1 MKKIF
6 AAFFVRLVFAF
17 AVFCAA
23 FAFCACKDI
32 SVMVDEYNA
41 NCLHERIWGND
52 TASNF
57 KYDAKLLIPEESYE
71 FSKNKTQRITLS
83 CVFPC
88 KWYLKYDDGAE
99 EDYPDDPDEY
109 RKYLEDRMAGLSDV
123 PDPDDP
129 TNPAVTYA
137 SVYLNTG
144 RRQADNGQFY
154 NTIIEI
160 SPAATGLAPGD
171 YKLFVMTWMLDS
183 YYIDVAEVTV
193 TE

>member
-1 MKKIF
+1 MKKF
-6 AAFFVRLVFAF
+6 FAKALVRAAFI
-17 AVFCAA
+17 AA
-23 FAFCACKDI
+23 CLAFCACKDI
-32 SVMVDEYNA
+32 SVMIDEYNA
-41 NCLHERIWGND
+41 NCTHERIWGND
-52 TASNF
+52 TGSNF
-57 KYDAKLLIPEESYE
+57 KYDARLLIPEESYT
-71 FSKNKTQRITLS
+71 FAKDKKQRIMLS
-83 CVFPC
+83 CVVPC
-88 KWYLKYDDGAE
+88 KWYLKVDDGAE
-99 EDYPDDPDEY
+99 DTYPEDPIEY
-109 RKYLEDRMAGLSDV
+109 TEYLKEKMLGMTDV

-129 TNPAVTYA
+129 TNPDYTYA

-160 SPAATGLAPGD
+160 SPAATGLVPGD

>member
-1 MKKIF
+1 MKKF
-6 AAFFVRLVFAF
+6 FAKALVRAAFI
-17 AVFCAA
+17 AVCL
-23 FAFCACKDI
+23 AFCACKDI
-32 SVMVDEYNA
+32 SVMIDEYNA

-52 TASNF
+52 TGSSF
-57 KYDAKLLIPEESYE
+57 KYDARLLIPEESYE
-71 FSKNKTQRITLS
+71 IAKNKAQRIMLS
-83 CVFPC
+83 CVVPC
-88 KWYLKYDDGAE
+88 KWYLKVDDGAE
-99 EDYPDDPDEY
+99 DTYPEDPIEY
-109 RKYLEDRMAGLSDV
+109 TEYLEDKMNGMTNV
-123 PDPDDP
+123 PDPADP
-129 TNPAVTYA
+129 TYTYA

>member
-1 MKKIF
+1 MKKTF
-6 AAFFVRLVFAF
+6 VKALVRAAFI
-17 AVFCAA
+17 AA
-23 FAFCACKDI
+23 CLAFCACKDI
-32 SVMVDEYNA
+32 SVMIDEYNA
-41 NCLHERIWGND
+41 NCTHERIWGND

-57 KYDAKLLIPEESYE
+57 KYDARLLIPEESYT
-71 FSKNKTQRITLS
+71 FAKDKAQRIILS
-83 CVFPC
+83 CVVPC
-88 KWYLKYDDGAE
+88 KWYLKVDDGAE
-99 EDYPDDPDEY
+99 DTYPEDPDEY
-109 RKYLEDRMAGLSDV
+109 RNYLEDRMAGLSDV